1 MAYNF
6 YVNNVDWGTIDYIVR
21 RVTSDEAGAEN
32 LLIVYFN
39 EFIDVDQIINYA
51 KDCVGKVQEYTL
63 SIVDNDT
70 QDISFSTEMYNLLY
84 EFSDEK
90 FKDAANDE
98 GVNEK
103 ILTWRSVEVEEE

>member
-6 YVNNVDWGTIDYIVR
+6 YVNNVDWGAIDYIVR

-32 LLIVYFN
+32 LLIIYFN
-39 EFIDVDQIINYA
+39 ESADVDQVITYA
-51 KDCVGKVQEYTL
+51 KDCVGKVQDYSL
-63 SIVDNDT
+63 SIIDNDT
-70 QDISFSTEMYNLLY
+70 QEVSFSTEMYNLLY

-90 FKDAANDE
+90 FKNSTDTE

-103 ILTWRSVEVEEE
+103 ILTWRSVEE